1 MRFTQML
8 FSERLDSLDD
18 HTRDMSEHD
27 TQDLDTANRFLDHA
41 AYLDRLR
48 DLIDNLVEVKS

>member
-1 MRFTQML
+1 MKML
-8 FSERLDSLDD
+8 YSERLDSLDD

>member
-8 FSERLDSLDD
+8 FSERLDLLDD

-27 TQDLDTANRFLDHA
+27 TQDLDTANRFLAHDDF
-41 AYLDRLR
+41 LDRLR
-48 DLIDNLVEVKS
+48 DLIDNLVEVK